1 MIKLAEFWGEK
12 YRAYSSNTQ
21 WGKKMK
27 HHVSMCIKTKYFCS
41 QLPKFIGSK
50 NSGSAIAAKKQ
61 IVKLLLVLC
70 LFSVLPS
77 FLPPFLPPSLP
88 LPSFFPFF
96 ISLILSSSLFLSFLP
111 SFFPLYWEGNYTHG
125 ITVLGMKSLKWRSAR
140 SHTSLLLVRTWK
152 LMLFMMYEEFKGL
165 Y

>member
-1 MIKLAEFWGEK
+1 MEYTQFLFFNRMIKLAEFWGEK

-27 HHVSMCIKTKYFCS
+27 HHVSMCIKTKYFCN
-41 QLPKFIGSK
+41 QLRKFIGSK

-77 FLPPFLPPSLP
+77 FLPPLLPHSLP
-88 LPSFFPFF
+88 LPSFFPLSLSLSFF
-96 ISLILSSSLFLSFLP
+96 HPLYFSLSFLL
-111 SFFPLYWEGNYTHG
+111 SFLHSFLPFSLFTEREITHTESQSWEW
-125 ITVLGMKSLKWRSAR
+125 SL
-140 SHTSLLLVRTWK
+140 
-152 LMLFMMYEEFKGL
+152 
-165 Y
+165 